1 MIFLA
6 KMYSTFLF
14 AKIYEEKRK
23 DISLKIFNAMNEGRI
38 FFYFSSTNVSRETF
52 VDENFISDII

>member
-38 FFYFSSTNVSRETF
+38 FFIFHPQMFHVKHFN
-52 VDENFISDII
+52 ENFISDII

>member
-1 MIFLA
+1 MN
-6 KMYSTFLF
+6 STFLF

-23 DISLKIFNAMNEGRI
+23 DISLKLFNAMNEGRI

-52 VDENFISDII
+52 